1 MRYPGSF
8 GARIGLR
15 MLVGLVV
22 GAVAWYPVGRVL
34 FDASTGLLGPV
45 ERGLPEIVRFLVMA
59 SFASEATALLAII
72 GIVAMARS
80 GGSVGGAIL
89 GMLVPGVVLAGV
101 ALVLPPGQTTG
112 IIAFVSPAVACFCS
126 ALGAAWR
133 EIVPSREPVAS

>member
-1 MRYPGSF
+1 MTGRPPRPRVAEYISHGEAPH
-8 GARIGLR
+8 
-15 MLVGLVV
+15 
-22 GAVAWYPVGRVL
+22 AVPRL
-34 FDASTGLLGPV
+34 
-45 ERGLPEIVRFLVMA
+45 A

-72 GIVAMARS
+72 GIVVMARS

-101 ALVLPPGQTTG
+101 ALVLPPGQTRG